1 MEWGLCKIWLIGLEV
16 IVLLEQIIR
25 KDINYEQ
32 FRQYNAE

>member
-1 MEWGLCKIWLIGLEV
+1 MEWGLCKVWLIGLEV

-32 FRQYNAE
+32 FR